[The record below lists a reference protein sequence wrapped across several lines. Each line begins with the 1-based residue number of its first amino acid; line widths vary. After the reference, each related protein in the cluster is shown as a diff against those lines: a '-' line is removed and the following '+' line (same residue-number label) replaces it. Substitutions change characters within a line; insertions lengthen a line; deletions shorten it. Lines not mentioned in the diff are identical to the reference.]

1 MAKFSIAHKRW
12 AYSPKPKS
20 AKVNG
25 KLSRKGKKN
34 LQASVRGKL
43 LMVNVSKHKTAPNPL
58 KMDPTRMFTLR
69 RQFSAEFDKRFEALK
84 AAVTDL
90 VVKEDAFGLSQT
102 TNVFCPTGEGGG
114 VDPSC
119 GKQARAAK
127 GGEYGPNG
135 EWYKAGAWIA
145 TTEMPKKQRE
155 KLEKSAKGTVEIEPG
170 KRVVPDPGK
179 LAIYDVLRPGV
190 YLDPRTMELN
200 DHGMAY
206 SQFSNDQVKQA
217 GELLDKYKSGERQVP
232 LANYWEFA
240 TYKDLART
248 ALAKYPIPDEALS
261 RMAKWRNETVE
272 TLKGNLGL
280 GPYQRKTTSNT
291 ELVTHGG
298 PGSGNFGHGGRPGEV
313 GGSGSGSKTDS
324 PEFKKWF
331 GNSKIVDADGKPLV
345 VFHGTNYDQEID
357 KFESHHPTTVMRV
370 DGQEAKIVNSWDLA
384 PKSQGNPDG
393 YHYGAVSD
401 VKMMGAEKAL
411 QMRLD
416 DAERLKGFYKEEG
429 REDYK
434 MGADTLRH
442 VEDLRRLV
450 GKEVSFSEE
459 SRPTGSGTYFTP
471 DPGYS
476 FIDRGH
482 AVYPVYLS
490 IKNPVYLN
498 HGEIESAGYD
508 FNVKKYRDQGY
519 DGAMAVTDKNDI
531 TKGGWNGSTQIIA
544 FDKGQIK
551 SSTGHSSR
559 DYSTDSILNANP
571 NHDNQGRF
579 ASNPMYDAMRKVEIG
594 ADRGALV
601 SIRDLRKQF
610 VGMTK
615 GEFDQVML
623 AYAKLG
629 QVSLHRHDYVAP
641 LSTEELATDTVYD
654 KRFDDGG
661 TGDHAK
667 GTYYIGAAIRQ
678 PETDSGLT
686 LHGGPGSGNFGHTG
700 REGEVGGSGSSSGTK
715 QTDTPEFK
723 QWFAG
728 SVVTHDGGKPLVV
741 YHGVKSGNG
750 TWKDSDVFDPKQGEI
765 GTHFGTQEIA
775 SGFAATQGYG
785 TGNRVYPVYLS
796 MRNPLRVQ
804 DPGQW
809 DYTAIT
815 DAMLQRGTMTKNDV
829 RQWSNEFHERW
840 KAHDWSKGPYPRNE
854 EIHKLLRDHGYD
866 GVVYLN
872 RREGVNLPKD
882 LKEHTSKLNEMPD
895 YEFKRRVSEATESY
909 IAIDPHQIKSAIGH
923 GSKTYDS
930 ESVVNFNPNHDEKGK
945 FSSVTIFRGTG
956 PEGIKEMRP
965 SEEGVH
971 GPGIYFYDTT
981 NDAKAYAERGGGI
994 IVASVPRE
1002 HAQIHTFKTTN
1013 LAGQPREYS
1022 VIVVQD
1028 SKHITQHGIVPT
1040 DKTSSQREI
1049 DAEVSRIL
1057 RPTANTRFQFHS
1069 TPEKVIA
1076 FRKWLAQQVQYHIIG
1091 VTQDQ
1096 INDAWW
1102 KQYIQQGFEK
1112 GAGRAFSDV
1121 RKPIRDTA
1129 EEGGD
1134 VSDFYEGTK
1143 SEFLRSSFGQPE
1155 SIDKVKL
1162 TAGRV
1167 FSELEGVTDAMS
1179 QNITRT
1185 LTDGLVQGKH
1195 PRDIAKDIAENVDNI
1210 GIKRAR
1216 MIASTE
1222 ITRSHGQGQ
1231 LMAMRRLG
1239 VEKLGVLAEFST
1251 SGQSNVCPIC
1261 AELEGNTYTLDEAEG
1276 MIPMHVFC
1284 HCAWLPAGVGED
1296 DKDSEDTDTD
1306 EDDDERGDEELT
1318 AIGDAAEDK
1327 EEADEDEELENN
1339 QTANFNPSH
1348 DEKGKFSSA
1357 AVHDVVSE
1365 MDHKSAEILLSQGVR
1380 PDFKRD
1386 RMVTEYAPGAGLER
1400 GGLYVSKEGASSK
1413 GSFGNVRLHLSV
1425 PEENLEVPQEM
1436 KQLGYAKGREV
1447 AGEESLDYVM
1457 RTENGAVT
1465 TGELPP
1471 SAFNKVEVYRDGK
1484 WETKT
1489 PANYLKDR
1497 GVSDI
1502 GRLPSA
1508 GDYESVVRKNADKWF
1523 LGEDKIQ
1530 QTVSDYN
1537 RAGLREK
1544 HELASMLTENY
1555 LVTHGGL
1562 GSGNFGHS
1570 GREGEVGG
1578 SSDGATSTLTG
1589 EHDDQE
1595 QSRGSGSTASKASE
1609 GIGRESGRFRREIGW
1624 MEPSSI
1630 AAAIKS
1636 TEVSTEPLTGLPRS
1650 VTVPG
1655 LGKIECGPF
1664 TTGRQAA
1671 AAYCKAVGID
1681 YKPPTEYVKVDTERA
1696 AKIANEYDKMQHN
1709 PHDPATKE
1717 SYDAMMKET
1726 LDQYQF
1732 VKATGLKVDLITDDH
1747 DPYAASPRLATE
1759 DVRRNNHLWVYP
1771 TSTGFGSNDKFNA
1784 NANPLL
1790 SPTSETISG
1799 KTACVNDIFRIAHDY
1814 FGHIKEGF
1822 GFRVDGEE
1830 NAWRSHSAMYSDLAR
1845 KAMTSETRGQN
1856 SWVNYGPHGEAN
1868 RTASSG
1874 TTVFADQ
1881 KTGLLPDWV
1890 VSEGSGHGLV
1900 QNWNTVLG
1908 WYLADNVFCATGDGG
1923 GVDPSCGKGNSVPTS
1938 ATELL
1943 KHASDVKFTDDVID
1957 GSGVEIGRHDYDAIE
1972 GVMTSEELDDMNTSL
1987 QEMQDSA
1994 IDDYIDNQDRDADIN
2009 EREVAEG
2016 AGYSQEDVR
2025 DGVTDLVNEHVED
2038 EEENERLLG
2047 LVDSKYDE
2055 LPARVYG
2062 LDAFDELNNALGPV
2076 PRPLQDALDEYREI
2090 ADTKIE
2096 EARDTAIEQ
2105 WKDSRREDLIND
2117 YDSSSDRHEYLYQF
2131 QRDHKDETRF
2141 TGGPEDRVEGIW
2153 GKDSDGDRVYNF
2165 STKSGTEY
2173 QIDAYERDSYGL
2185 GKVTNIAFNDADGK
2199 YEITGSGNALDVF
2212 RNVSSAVAAF
2222 ANKEKP
2228 DVMAFTAAEPSR
2240 QKLYD
2245 RLVKTVAKSV
2255 PDYAA
2260 IGITR
2265 GGGGVKQY
2273 IVAKRDKMP
2282 DVIDKAKDLSAGLPY
2297 TLDVLANAAIEIE
2310 HIEPEF
2316 DPKWFT
2322 EVAWKDFD
2330 KPVYNV
2336 FCATGVGGGIDS
2348 SCGAHP
2354 GSEHGSSVTVKLT
2367 KKRAFNGEPVELKTQ
2382 LTKQETG
2389 RVGEAVALAYLRDI
2403 KGFMDA
2409 KPMNTAKS
2417 NFPIDLIEDHAP
2429 TEIKAGL
2436 ASNSAKAQQWRL
2448 TFSKESKSEKAAYEK
2463 MSLKERTTWN
2473 HHKQER
2479 IRERKEAVLKQIQKE
2494 TGMKAKPRTITT
2506 IINPDTKTADIY
2518 VFKGFHDRIGF
2529 NSDQARA
2536 AYVGSVTYAAK

>member
-114 VDPSC
+114 IDSSCKRTVDRTETLDHDGPDFPVGARRV
-119 GKQARAAK
+119 GKDSYVDEMQAI
-127 GGEYGPNG
+127 P
-135 EWYKAGAWIA
+135 
-145 TTEMPKKQRE
+145 
-155 KLEKSAKGTVEIEPG
+155 V
-170 KRVVPDPGK
+170 GK
-179 LAIYDVLRPGV
+179 LSLTPGNR
-190 YLDPRTMELN
+190 L
-200 DHGMAY
+200 Y
-206 SQFSNDQVKQA
+206 SQSVQRYVDHPSNKRPLVFLKDGKYSVDDGNHRIA
-217 GELLDKYKSGERQVP
+217 ADKK
-232 LANYWEFA
+232 
-240 TYKDLART
+240 
-248 ALAKYPIPDEALS
+248 
-261 RMAKWRNETVE
+261 
-272 TLKGNLGL
+272 LGL
-280 GPYQRKTTSNT
+280 KSSKVWVRLSGATANQS
-291 ELVTHGG
+291 LVTHGG
-298 PGSGNFGHGGRPGEV
+298 AGSGNFGHGGRPGEV
-313 GGSGSGSKTDS
+313 GGSGSSSKTDS
-324 PEFKKWF
+324 LEFKKWF
-331 GNSKIVDADGKPLV
+331 GDSKVVNADGMPLV
-345 VFHGTNYDQEID
+345 VFHGSMHEFDQYKTKPEDED
-357 KFESHHPTTVMRV
+357 KWGMFDRQLGTHFAEDPDVPSTFTVGQYAWPTDFVVSDRPGESWYREANGKLNF
-370 DGQEAKIVNSWDLA
+370 DGIPVIVQEAKDGNQTVTPYDPKVHGSASWGLRDRLGDNVTARIV
-384 PKSQGNPDG
+384 PVGGNI
-393 YHYGAVSD
+393 
-401 VKMMGAEKAL
+401 
-411 QMRLD
+411 Q
-416 DAERLKGFYKEEG
+416 
-429 REDYK
+429 
-434 MGADTLRH
+434 
-442 VEDLRRLV
+442 
-450 GKEVSFSEE
+450 
-459 SRPTGSGTYFTP
+459 
-471 DPGYS
+471 
-476 FIDRGH
+476 
-482 AVYPVYLS
+482 PVFLS
-490 IKNPVYLN
+490 IKNPLVVEPQGRESDQSAVHRVAGSIAIASDKQMFVDAMARTGRHETAEEIWDTLHAGKEYNGGEYEKYKSFEDVARNFPGMLN
-498 HGEIESAGYD
+498 GGKAANST
-508 FNVKKYRDQGY
+508 RDTLQKMGY
-519 DGAMAVTDKNDI
+519 DGILYRNT
-531 TKGGWNGSTQIIA
+531 STNEVRAQHSPKTWIA
-544 FDKGQIK
+544 FEPTQIK
-551 SSTGHSSR
+551 SAIGNSGTFDPSDPITTH
-559 DYSTDSILNANP
+559 ANP

-579 ASNPMYDAMRKVEIG
+579 ATNPMYDAMRKVEIG
-594 ADRGALV
+594 ANRGALV

-641 LSTEELATDTVYD
+641 LSPEELATDTVYD
-654 KRFDDGG
+654 KRFEDGG

-678 PETDSGLT
+678 PETNS
-686 LHGGPGSGNFGHTG
+686 
-700 REGEVGGSGSSSGTK
+700 EV
-715 QTDTPEFK
+715 
-723 QWFAG
+723 
-728 SVVTHDGGKPLVV
+728 
-741 YHGVKSGNG
+741 
-750 TWKDSDVFDPKQGEI
+750 
-765 GTHFGTQEIA
+765 
-775 SGFAATQGYG
+775 
-785 TGNRVYPVYLS
+785 
-796 MRNPLRVQ
+796 
-804 DPGQW
+804 
-809 DYTAIT
+809 
-815 DAMLQRGTMTKNDV
+815 
-829 RQWSNEFHERW
+829 
-840 KAHDWSKGPYPRNE
+840 
-854 EIHKLLRDHGYD
+854 
-866 GVVYLN
+866 
-872 RREGVNLPKD
+872 
-882 LKEHTSKLNEMPD
+882 
-895 YEFKRRVSEATESY
+895 
-909 IAIDPHQIKSAIGH
+909 
-923 GSKTYDS
+923 
-930 ESVVNFNPNHDEKGK
+930 
-945 FSSVTIFRGTG
+945 
-956 PEGIKEMRP
+956 
-965 SEEGVH
+965 
-971 GPGIYFYDTT
+971 
-981 NDAKAYAERGGGI
+981 
-994 IVASVPRE
+994 
-1002 HAQIHTFKTTN
+1002 
-1013 LAGQPREYS
+1013 
-1022 VIVVQD
+1022 
-1028 SKHITQHGIVPT
+1028 
-1040 DKTSSQREI
+1040 
-1049 DAEVSRIL
+1049 
-1057 RPTANTRFQFHS
+1057 TANTRFQFHS
-1069 TPEKVIA
+1069 TPEKVLA
-1076 FRKWLAQQVQYHIIG
+1076 FRKWLSQQVQYHIIG

-1096 INDAWW
+1096 INNAWW
-1102 KQYIQQGFEK
+1102 RQYIQQGFEK
-1112 GAGRAFSDV
+1112 GARRAFEDV

-1134 VSDFYEGTK
+1134 VSDFYQGTK
-1143 SEFLRSSFGQPE
+1143 AEFLRSSFGQPE

-1179 QNITRT
+1179 QQMTRS
-1185 LTDGLVQGKH
+1185 LVDGLVQGKH
-1195 PRDIAKDIAENVDNI
+1195 PRDIAKDMNDRVDKI
-1210 GIKRAR
+1210 GITRAQL
-1216 MIASTE
+1216 IAGTE
-1222 ITRSHGQGQ
+1222 MTRAHAQGQ

-1239 VEKLGVLAEFST
+1239 VEKLGVRAEFST
-1251 SGQSNVCPIC
+1251 SGQANVCPIC
-1261 AELEGNTYTLDEAEG
+1261 ADLEGTVYTLDEAEG
-1276 MIPMHVFC
+1276 LIPVHPRC
-1284 HCAWLPAGVGED
+1284 HCSFIPAGVGED
-1296 DKDSEDTDTD
+1296 DKDSEDADTD
-1306 EDDDERGDEELT
+1306 EDDNERGDEELT

-1327 EEADEDEELENN
+1327 EEADEDGELENN

-1436 KQLGYAKGREV
+1436 KQLGYAKGKEV
-1447 AGEESLDYVM
+1447 AGEQSLDYVM

-1489 PANYLKDR
+1489 PADYLKDR
-1497 GVSDI
+1497 VVSDI

-1570 GREGEVGG
+1570 GRVGEVGG
-1578 SSDGATSTLTG
+1578 SIGHWAESASVLAEPGTTPIPKGHIRAYHYSNRFGVEEGQSMDDAKHIIAEKLRTEGLDIGKAVGSAYQEPDVVWASTEKPSDQHVYAEFHVAADDFRWGLGKPEAGIDPRAFEKRESNFYFKDSIKPEEIIAVHEPWHAKARYMQANPEVLAKARAGEHDDLLESEGYGPAIRHAKATTNNYDPDESRDDQGRWTSGGTATLTG

-1595 QSRGSGSTASKASE
+1595 
-1609 GIGRESGRFRREIGW
+1609 
-1624 MEPSSI
+1624 
-1630 AAAIKS
+1630 
-1636 TEVSTEPLTGLPRS
+1636 
-1650 VTVPG
+1650 
-1655 LGKIECGPF
+1655 
-1664 TTGRQAA
+1664 
-1671 AAYCKAVGID
+1671 
-1681 YKPPTEYVKVDTERA
+1681 
-1696 AKIANEYDKMQHN
+1696 H
-1709 PHDPATKE
+1709 
-1717 SYDAMMKET
+1717 
-1726 LDQYQF
+1726 
-1732 VKATGLKVDLITDDH
+1732 
-1747 DPYAASPRLATE
+1747 
-1759 DVRRNNHLWVYP
+1759 
-1771 TSTGFGSNDKFNA
+1771 
-1784 NANPLL
+1784 
-1790 SPTSETISG
+1790 
-1799 KTACVNDIFRIAHDY
+1799 
-1814 FGHIKEGF
+1814 
-1822 GFRVDGEE
+1822 
-1830 NAWRSHSAMYSDLAR
+1830 
-1845 KAMTSETRGQN
+1845 ETRGQN

-1900 QNWNTVLG
+1900 QNWNPVLG

-2330 KPVYNV
+2330 KPVDNV